1 MEPNSPPPG
10 PPVNPPA
17 VGGNPEQPAP
27 NPGQA
32 PGLPVGPAP
41 RAEWTQLTVSHRGRV
56 LLRDFT
62 ANAFDGQVVGVVGA
76 AGTDVDVVLLALA
89 GRFGPV
95 AGSVS
100 IQGAPESVSLGGV
113 PDEEHLD
120 PLLTVHETLAEV
132 SRPSADGSTRQS
144 ADWSLMAT
152 GLTGRVDARIRDLSV
167 EERFRLAIAMGA
179 ASGASLIVTD
189 LSRVAG
195 HNASGELWV
204 LLRQLA
210 ASGRVVVV
218 AAPERHESMHL
229 VIPVPAPVEAAR

>member
-1 MEPNSPPPG
+1 MSLG
-10 PPVNPPA
+10 
-17 VGGNPEQPAP
+17 
-27 NPGQA
+27 
-32 PGLPVGPAP
+32 
-41 RAEWTQLTVSHRGRV
+41 GRV

-62 ANAFDGQVVGVVGA
+62 AAASDGQVVGVVGP
-76 AGTDVDVVLLALA
+76 AGTDLDVVLLALA

-95 AGSVS
+95 SGSVTV
-100 IQGAPESVSLGGV
+100 QGAPESVSLGGV
-113 PDEEHLD
+113 PEEEHLD

-152 GLTGRVDARIRDLSV
+152 GLTSRVDARIRDLSA

-195 HNASGELWV
+195 QRASADLWA

-218 AAPERHESMHL
+218 AAPEPHEFMNL
-229 VIPVPAPVEAAR
+229 VITIPASMEAAR

>member
-1 MEPNSPPPG
+1 MEPNAAGPPPGYSVSPPPG
-10 PPVNPPA
+10 GAPPSGPPA
-17 VGGNPEQPAP
+17 
-27 NPGQA
+27 
-32 PGLPVGPAP
+32 
-41 RAEWTQLTVSHRGRV
+41 RAEWSGLGVSLGGRV

-62 ANAFDGQVVGVVGA
+62 ASAFDGQVVGVVGP
-76 AGTDVDVVLLALA
+76 AGTDLDAVLLALA

-95 AGSVS
+95 TGSVV
-100 IQGAPESVSLGGV
+100 IQGSPESVSLGGV
-113 PDEEHLD
+113 PEEEHLD

-152 GLTGRVDARIRDLSV
+152 GLTSRVDARIRDLNV
-167 EERFRLAIAMGA
+167 EERFRLGIAMGA

-195 HNASGELWV
+195 HQASDELWT

-218 AAPERHESMHL
+218 AAPDRHEFMNL
-229 VIPVPAPVEAAR
+229 VIPVPASLEAAR